1 MNPAPFRP
9 TDSAIRKRLASAATH
24 CASRGAQLTTQRAE
38 VLELLLRRGGQ
49 AKAYD
54 LQEDMQARHAGRIA
68 PTTVYRALDFLQEH
82 HLVHKVDATNS
93 FLACNHTDH
102 AHPTLMLICTGC
114 GRVDE
119 WHEDQALHALL
130 TQARQRGFAPQAVEV
145 KAVCRTCQAS
155 A

>member
-1 MNPAPFRP
+1 MSPASPRP

-24 CASRGAQLTTQRAE
+24 CASRGAQLTAQRAE

-54 LQEDMQARHAGRIA
+54 LQEDMQARHGRIA

-93 FLACNHTDH
+93 FLVCNHTDH
-102 AHPTLMLICTGC
+102 THPTLMLICTGC
-114 GRVDE
+114 GRVE
-119 WHEDQALHALL
+119 ELHEHQALGELL
-130 TQARQRGFAPQAVEV
+130 AQAQARGFAPQSVEV
-145 KAVCRTCQAS
+145 KSLCGSCQAS
-155 A
+155 V